1 MKYREVAR
9 RLVALGCGEMPRKG
23 GGSHRKW
30 HNPATN
36 RSTVVP
42 DWGGRDLKMG
52 TVRGAVRQLGI
63 GWSAFESA

>member
-1 MKYREVAR
+1 M
-9 RLVALGCGEMPRKG
+9 GCHETTRKES
-23 GGSHRKW
+23 GSHRKW

-42 DWGGRDLKMG
+42 DWGSRDLKVG

-63 GWSAFESA
+63 DWAAFEGA